1 MNINKKALKIAVAVV
16 AVTAVAIGVA
26 VGVSRNKNASVRSD
40 TNVAAFQAHSVTWA
54 STKRSGKGGKYT
66 VGKTG
71 KASYPSA
78 APSVSSAPSVVS
90 VSEVI

>member
-1 MNINKKALKIAVAVV
+1 MSMNQLAASGGEVEFGAVPAMEMVFTPPPTSKPTSAKA
-16 AVTAVAIGVA
+16 
-26 VGVSRNKNASVRSD
+26 
-40 TNVAAFQAHSVTWA
+40 
-54 STKRSGKGGKYT
+54 TKMPGAGKSGKGT
-66 VGKTG
+66 APSVTLASGKTG